1 MRHPSLI
8 LVAELVRS
16 VHAGKSVRNS
26 AGLSHIKLSYQL
38 GNAVRSV
45 VRRINTETLG
55 KPSSLI
61 LAGKIVARIVFLQ
74 LYAINIVAINFIGRG
89 VDYGRFR
96 AMNQMKGSVR
106 VYPKIATRGRITV
119 SHSNLSR
126 KMVNKVNAVVVQI
139 IGDIIH
145 FTPVY
150 FYFWL
155 FRNKLFQSKFA
166 TVTA

>member
-8 LVAELVRS
+8 LIAELIRP
-16 VHAGKSVRNS
+16 VHAGKPVGHS
-26 AGLSHIKLSYQL
+26 AGLSHIKLSHQL
-38 GNAVRSV
+38 GNTVRSV
-45 VRRINTETLG
+45 VRRINTEALG
-55 KPSSLI
+55 KSSPLI
-61 LAGKIVARIVFLQ
+61 FSGEIVARIVFLQ
-74 LYAINIVAINFIGRG
+74 FYAVNIVAVNFIGGG

-96 AMNQMKGSVR
+96 TMNQMKGSMR